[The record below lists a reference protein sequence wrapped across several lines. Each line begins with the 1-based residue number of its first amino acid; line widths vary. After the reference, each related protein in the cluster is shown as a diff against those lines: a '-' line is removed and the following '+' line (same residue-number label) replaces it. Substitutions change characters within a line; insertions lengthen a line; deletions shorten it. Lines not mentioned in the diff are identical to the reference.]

1 MTLLKNTWRR
11 SRQLAKFSYFTLAF
25 LIAGMI
31 VIKAIDYFHPDLT
44 HGFLSGK
51 KDVFHSWYKHALY
64 VHIVTAPLT
73 IFAGILQFSLNTKNR
88 FHRLSGYVYLAAV
101 FFAAISGFFMSFK
114 SIGGMASSISFG
126 ILSIL
131 WLVYTIN
138 SFLFIKAGNIAMH
151 REYMTRSFIL
161 ANSAILLRLFSFISN
176 HYLDTDPVNA
186 YIVISWLS
194 WLPGLL
200 VYEGLHQIGK
210 KIRYK
215 ESNL

>member
-1 MTLLKNTWRR
+1 MTLLKGTWRYSLR
-11 SRQLAKFSYFTLAF
+11 LVKFSYFTLAF

-51 KDVFHSWYKHALY
+51 RDVFHSWYKYALY

-73 IFAGILQFSLNTKNR
+73 IFSGILQFSLSVKKK

-101 FFAAISGFFMSFK
+101 FCAGISGFFMSFK
-114 SIGGMASSISFG
+114 SIGGMGSSISFG

-131 WLVYTIN
+131 WLLFTIK
-138 SFLFIKAGNIAMH
+138 SFLCIKAGNIPMH
-151 REYMTRSFIL
+151 KAYMTRSFIL

-176 HYLDTDPVNA
+176 HYLGADPVNA

-194 WLPGLL
+194 WLPGL
-200 VYEGLHQIGK
+200 VIYEGLHQIGK
-210 KIRYK
+210 KVRYK
-215 ESNL
+215 QSNL